1 MKTQAVDVDAR
12 LPLGQM
18 VPLSLQHLFA
28 MFGAT
33 VLVPVL
39 TGMSPAVALFSSGAG
54 TLLFILITGGQ
65 VPAYLGSSFAFIAP
79 LSFVIASE
87 QWGLPYALGGTVV
100 AGLVYAVVAFFIALS
115 GVGWLRRLLPPI
127 IIGPVIMVIG
137 LGLAPV
143 ALDMANLVGEGA
155 SLANPNVQAA
165 LITLALAIGAAVL
178 LRGWLSMI
186 PVLVAVIGGYV
197 AAYLLGLVDFTPV
210 RDAAWFGVPEFT
222 LPRFSLGAVMIMA
235 PVAVVTMAEH
245 LGDVFVLSRVVGR
258 DFYERPGLHRTLLG
272 DGLATSLA
280 GLVGG
285 PPNTTYGE
293 NIGVMAITRVYAV
306 RVIALTAVMAVAL
319 SFIPKLGA
327 LIQTIPPAVMG
338 GVAMVLFGSIAASG
352 VRTLVESRVDLSQKR
367 NLIIASVILVV
378 GIGGAAINLG
388 PFELHGMALAT
399 VIGVLLNLLLPETE
413 AAAEAEAHGDSPER
427 AAVSG
432 S

>member
-1 MKTQAVDVDAR
+1 MKPQVVDVDAR
-12 LPLGQM
+12 LPLGQL

-79 LSFVIASE
+79 LSFSIA
-87 QWGLPYALGGTVV
+87 QWGLPYALGGAFT
-100 AGLVYAVVAFFIALS
+100 AGLVYAVVAAGIAVS
-115 GVGWLRRLLPPI
+115 GVGWLKRLLPPVV
-127 IIGPVIMVIG
+127 IGPVIMVIG

-143 ALDMANLVGEGA
+143 ALDMAGLVGDNVT
-155 SLANPNVQAA
+155 LADPGVQAA
-165 LITLALAIGAAVL
+165 LITLALAIGAALL
-178 LRGWLSMI
+178 LRGWFSMI
-186 PVLVAVIGGYV
+186 PVLVAVVGGYM
-197 AAYLLGLVDFTPV
+197 AAYLLGIVDFSAV
-210 RDAAWFGVPEFT
+210 REAAWLGVPDFT
-222 LPRFSLGAVMIMA
+222 LPRFHLGAITVMA

-245 LGDVFVLSRVVGR
+245 LGDVLVLSRVIGR
-258 DFYERPGLHRTLLG
+258 DFYEKPGLHRTLLG
-272 DGLATSLA
+272 DGLATALA
-280 GLVGG
+280 SLVGG

-293 NIGVMAITRVYAV
+293 NVGVMAITRVFAV
-306 RVIALTAVMAVAL
+306 RVIALTAAMAIGL
-319 SFIPKLGA
+319 SFVPKLGA
-327 LIQTIPPAVMG
+327 LIQTVPAPVMG
-338 GVAMVLFGSIAASG
+338 GVAIVLFGTIAASG

-378 GIGGAAINLG
+378 GVGGAAIKLG

-399 VIGVLLNLLLPETE
+399 TIGVILNLLLPEAE
-413 AAAEAEAHGDSPER
+413 AAAVENTSGAPER
-427 AAVSG
+427 AAVTG

>member
-1 MKTQAVDVDAR
+1 MKPQVVDVDAR
-12 LPLGQM
+12 LPLGQL

-79 LSFVIASE
+79 LSFSIA
-87 QWGLPYALGGTVV
+87 QWGLPYALGGAFA
-100 AGLVYAVVAFFIALS
+100 AGLVYAVVAAGIAVS
-115 GVGWLRRLLPPI
+115 GVGWLMRLLPPVV
-127 IIGPVIMVIG
+127 IGPVIMVIG

-143 ALDMANLVGEGA
+143 ALDMAGLVGDNVT
-155 SLANPNVQAA
+155 LADPGVQAA
-165 LITLALAIGAAVL
+165 LITLALAIGAALL
-178 LRGWLSMI
+178 LRGWFSMI
-186 PVLVAVIGGYV
+186 PVLVAVVGGYI
-197 AAYLLGLVDFTPV
+197 AAYLLGIVDFSAV
-210 RDAAWFGVPEFT
+210 REAAWVGVPDFT
-222 LPRFSLGAVMIMA
+222 LPRFHLGAITVMA

-245 LGDVFVLSRVVGR
+245 LGDVLVLSRVIGR
-258 DFYERPGLHRTLLG
+258 DFYEKPGLHRTLLG
-272 DGLATSLA
+272 DGLATALA
-280 GLVGG
+280 SLVGG

-293 NIGVMAITRVYAV
+293 NVGVMAITRVFAV
-306 RVIALTAVMAVAL
+306 RVIALTAAMAIGL
-319 SFIPKLGA
+319 SFVPKLGA
-327 LIQTIPPAVMG
+327 LIQTVPAPVMG
-338 GVAMVLFGSIAASG
+338 GVAIVLFGTIAASG

-378 GIGGAAINLG
+378 GVGGAAIKLG

-399 VIGVLLNLLLPETE
+399 TIGVILTLLLPEAE
-413 AAAEAEAHGDSPER
+413 AAAVENTSGAPER
-427 AAVSG
+427 AAVTG

>member
-1 MKTQAVDVDAR
+1 MDAR

-18 VPLSLQHLFA
+18 LPLSVQHLFA

-33 VLVPVL
+33 VLVPAL

-79 LSFVIASE
+79 LSFVIAAD
-87 QWGLPYALGGTVV
+87 QWGLPYALGGTVA
-100 AGLVYAVVAFFIALS
+100 AGLVYAVVAAFIALS
-115 GVGWLRRLLPPI
+115 GVGWLRRLLPPVVV
-127 IIGPVIMVIG
+127 GPVIMVIG

-143 ALDMANLVGEGA
+143 ALDMAGLVGDGVT
-155 SLANPNVQAA
+155 LADPNVQAA
-165 LITLALAIGAAVL
+165 LITLALAVGAAL
-178 LRGWLSMI
+178 LLKGWLSMI
-186 PVLVAVIGGYV
+186 PVLVAVVGGYV
-197 AAYLLGLVDFTPV
+197 AAALLGLVDFTPV
-210 RDAAWFGVPEFT
+210 REAAWLGVPGFT
-222 LPRFSLGAVMIMA
+222 LPRFSLGAVSIMA

-245 LGDVFVLSRVVGR
+245 LGDVFVLSRIAGR
-258 DFYERPGLHRTLLG
+258 DFYEKPGLHRTMLG
-272 DGLATSLA
+272 DGLATALA

-293 NIGVMAITRVYAV
+293 NVGVMAITRVFAV
-306 RVIALTAVMAVAL
+306 RVIALTAVLAMAL

-327 LIQTIPPAVMG
+327 LIQTVPAPVMG
-338 GVAMVLFGSIAASG
+338 GVAILLFGTIAASG
-352 VRTLVESRVDLSQKR
+352 VRTLVESRVDLSHKR

-378 GIGGAAINLG
+378 GIGGAAIRLG

-399 VIGVLLNLLLPETE
+399 IIGVVLNALLPQAE
-413 AAAEAEAHGDSPER
+413 AAAAGEAGGASAEG

>member
-1 MKTQAVDVDAR
+1 MKPQVVDVDAR
-12 LPLGQM
+12 LPLGQL

-79 LSFVIASE
+79 LSFSIA
-87 QWGLPYALGGTVV
+87 QWGLPYALGGAFA
-100 AGLVYAVVAFFIALS
+100 AGLVYAVVAAGIAVS
-115 GVGWLRRLLPPI
+115 GVDWLKRLLPPVV
-127 IIGPVIMVIG
+127 IGPVIMVIG

-143 ALDMANLVGEGA
+143 ALDMAGLVGDNVT
-155 SLANPNVQAA
+155 LADPGVQAA
-165 LITLALAIGAAVL
+165 LITLALAIGAALL
-178 LRGWLSMI
+178 LRGWFSMI
-186 PVLVAVIGGYV
+186 PVLVAVVGGYM
-197 AAYLLGLVDFTPV
+197 AAYLLGIVDFSAV
-210 RDAAWFGVPEFT
+210 REAAWLGVPDFT
-222 LPRFSLGAVMIMA
+222 LPRFHLGAITVMA

-245 LGDVFVLSRVVGR
+245 LGDVLVLSRVIGR
-258 DFYERPGLHRTLLG
+258 DFYEKPGLHRTLLG
-272 DGLATSLA
+272 DGLATALA
-280 GLVGG
+280 SLVGG

-293 NIGVMAITRVYAV
+293 NVGVMAITRVFAV
-306 RVIALTAVMAVAL
+306 RVIALTAAMAIGL
-319 SFIPKLGA
+319 SFVPKLGA
-327 LIQTIPPAVMG
+327 LIQTVPAPVMG
-338 GVAMVLFGSIAASG
+338 GVAIVLFGTIAASG

-378 GIGGAAINLG
+378 GVGGAAIKLG

-399 VIGVLLNLLLPETE
+399 TIGVILNLLLPEAE
-413 AAAEAEAHGDSPER
+413 AAAVENTSGAPER
-427 AAVSG
+427 AAVTG

>member
-1 MKTQAVDVDAR
+1 MKPQVVDVDAR
-12 LPLGQM
+12 LPLGQL

-79 LSFVIASE
+79 LSFSIA
-87 QWGLPYALGGTVV
+87 QWGLPYALGGAFA
-100 AGLVYAVVAFFIALS
+100 AGLVYAVVAAGIAVS
-115 GVGWLRRLLPPI
+115 GVGWLKRLLPPVV
-127 IIGPVIMVIG
+127 IGPVIMVIG

-143 ALDMANLVGEGA
+143 ALDMAGLVGDNVT
-155 SLANPNVQAA
+155 LADPGVQAA
-165 LITLALAIGAAVL
+165 LITLALAIGAALL
-178 LRGWLSMI
+178 LRGWFSMI
-186 PVLVAVIGGYV
+186 PVLVAVVGGYM
-197 AAYLLGLVDFTPV
+197 AAYLLGIVDFSAV
-210 RDAAWFGVPEFT
+210 REAAWLGVPDFT
-222 LPRFSLGAVMIMA
+222 LPRFHLGAITVMA

-245 LGDVFVLSRVVGR
+245 LGDVLVLSRVIGR
-258 DFYERPGLHRTLLG
+258 DFYEKPGLHRTLLG
-272 DGLATSLA
+272 DGLATALA
-280 GLVGG
+280 SLVGG

-293 NIGVMAITRVYAV
+293 NVGVMAITRVFAV
-306 RVIALTAVMAVAL
+306 RVIALTAAMAIGL
-319 SFIPKLGA
+319 SFVPKLGA
-327 LIQTIPPAVMG
+327 LIQTVPAPVMG
-338 GVAMVLFGSIAASG
+338 GVAIVLFGTIAASG

-378 GIGGAAINLG
+378 GVGGAAIKLG

-399 VIGVLLNLLLPETE
+399 TIGVILNLLLPEAE
-413 AAAEAEAHGDSPER
+413 AAAVENTSGAPER
-427 AAVSG
+427 AAVTG

>member
-1 MKTQAVDVDAR
+1 MKPQVVDVDAR
-12 LPLGQM
+12 LPLGQL

-79 LSFVIASE
+79 LSFSIA
-87 QWGLPYALGGTVV
+87 QWGLPYALGGAFA
-100 AGLVYAVVAFFIALS
+100 AGLVYAVVAAGIAVS
-115 GVGWLRRLLPPI
+115 GVGWLKRLLPPVV
-127 IIGPVIMVIG
+127 IGPVIMVIG

-143 ALDMANLVGEGA
+143 ALDMAGLVGDNVT
-155 SLANPNVQAA
+155 LADPGVQAA
-165 LITLALAIGAAVL
+165 LITLALAIGAALL
-178 LRGWLSMI
+178 LRGWFSMI
-186 PVLVAVIGGYV
+186 PVLVAVVGGYI
-197 AAYLLGLVDFTPV
+197 AAYLLGIVDFSAV
-210 RDAAWFGVPEFT
+210 REAAWLGVPDFT
-222 LPRFSLGAVMIMA
+222 LPRFHLGAITVMA

-245 LGDVFVLSRVVGR
+245 LGDVLVLSRVIGR
-258 DFYERPGLHRTLLG
+258 DFYEKPGLHRTLLG
-272 DGLATSLA
+272 DGLATALA
-280 GLVGG
+280 SLVGG

-293 NIGVMAITRVYAV
+293 NVGVMAITRVFAV
-306 RVIALTAVMAVAL
+306 RVIALTAAMAIGL
-319 SFIPKLGA
+319 SFVPKLGA
-327 LIQTIPPAVMG
+327 LIQTVPAPVMG
-338 GVAMVLFGSIAASG
+338 GVAIVLFGTIAASG

-378 GIGGAAINLG
+378 GVGGAAIKLG

-399 VIGVLLNLLLPETE
+399 TIGVILNLLLPEAE
-413 AAAEAEAHGDSPER
+413 AAAVENTSGAPER
-427 AAVSG
+427 AAVTG